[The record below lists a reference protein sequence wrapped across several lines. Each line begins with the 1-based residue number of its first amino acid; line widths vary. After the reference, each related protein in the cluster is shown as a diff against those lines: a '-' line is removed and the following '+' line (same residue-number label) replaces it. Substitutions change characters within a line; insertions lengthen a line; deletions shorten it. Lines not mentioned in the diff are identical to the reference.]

1 MVDQCKVQSD
11 EDFQVCWAEIW
22 TDELARLPQWAGAK
36 IIWDKQQVVIASK
49 DAELDYWIEKCA
61 DLIAKNME
69 IEL

>member
-11 EDFQVCWAEIW
+11 KDFKVCWAEVW
-22 TDELARLPQWAGAK
+22 TDEVDGLAHWASAK
-36 IIWDKQQVVIASK
+36 KIWDKQQVVIASK

-61 DLIAKNME
+61 DLVAKNME